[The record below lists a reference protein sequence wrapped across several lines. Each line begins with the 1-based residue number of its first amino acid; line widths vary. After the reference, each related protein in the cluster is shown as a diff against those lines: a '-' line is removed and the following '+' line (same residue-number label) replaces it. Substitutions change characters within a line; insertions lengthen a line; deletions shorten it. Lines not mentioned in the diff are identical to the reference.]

1 MIGIFYALIYS
12 EVLTFISVS
21 IGLLTERWYD
31 NDQTV
36 EPYIGKMMAFTMIIS
51 AILTPIFGLLID
63 KL

>member
-1 MIGIFYALIYS
+1 MIYAT
-12 EVLTFISVS
+12 VLTFISVS